1 MKLFCFKHIS
11 TLNRSITMIGSVVA
25 YQEKL
30 MVSIGEANNYYGGRC
45 ARQQAVINISVP
57 PTINR
62 FLS

>member
-11 TLNRSITMIGSVVA
+11 TLNRSLNMIGIIVA
-25 YQEKL
+25 YQEK

-62 FLS
+62 FLF